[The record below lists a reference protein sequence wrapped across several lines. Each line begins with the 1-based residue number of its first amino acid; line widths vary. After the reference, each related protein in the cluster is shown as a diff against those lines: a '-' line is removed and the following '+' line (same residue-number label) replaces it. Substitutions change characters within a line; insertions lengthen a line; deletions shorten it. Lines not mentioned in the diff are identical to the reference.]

1 LWHAGNFLAV
11 ATERQAC
18 LVMLPVRVR
27 RFWQKEAKPFVSL
40 PAARRGRSVE
50 GGGCVGHCRCRAA
63 GGRAGAPLPSLTP
76 SA

>member
-1 LWHAGNFLAV
+1 MACWKFLGGGNGETSLPGDAAGARAPFLA
-11 ATERQAC
+11 ERS
-18 LVMLPVRVR
+18 
-27 RFWQKEAKPFVSL
+27 KSFVSL